1 MVARC
6 DSKLDCRDKSDEMKC
21 ETLSRNEDNF
31 ATYDKT
37 LTPRSAFSD
46 FLKIN
51 VSLDVNE
58 ILKIGK
64 IFFKQAFDY

>member
-1 MVARC
+1 MGARC
-6 DSKLDCRDKSDEMKC
+6 DSKSDCRDKSDEMMC
-21 ETLSRNEDNF
+21 HTLSRNEENF

-51 VSLDVNE
+51 VSLDINE

-64 IFFKQAFDY
+64 IFYK